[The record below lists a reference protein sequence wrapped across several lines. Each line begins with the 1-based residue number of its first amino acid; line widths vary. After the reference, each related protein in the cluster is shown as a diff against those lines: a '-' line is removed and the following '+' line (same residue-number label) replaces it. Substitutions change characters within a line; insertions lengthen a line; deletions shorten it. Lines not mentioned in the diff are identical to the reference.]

1 LGAEGLVDTE
11 QALFGGVWSP
21 EVDTAGRDAR
31 GQSAYAGYGHNCS
44 D

>member
-1 LGAEGLVDTE
+1 LGAKGFVDTE

-21 EVDTAGRDAR
+21 EVDTAGCDAR
-31 GQSAYAGYGHNCS
+31 GQSACAGYGRNRS